1 MSKVK
6 LFRKKELK
14 PTRQAT
20 LRSQWQ
26 AHIEDHVIAL
36 AWSPPAGRWLA
47 AAAVS
52 GPIFLI
58 DTRRGEIL
66 RCFRGHHP
74 GTMALAWHPNGS
86 ILASAGQD
94 GQVRLWDVISG
105 EQIVELAGGAVWVE
119 QVAWLP
125 ARNGRRPPYLAT
137 AASRILRIWS
147 ETGELLQ
154 EYRDHSST
162 IAHMQWHP
170 PRNELALTTYEVLT
184 VRNPDQPAMV
194 RQLPW
199 KGSSLVVAWSPD
211 GKYIATGDQDAT
223 VHFWITA
230 TGNDLQMWGYPTK
243 VRELAWDHT
252 SRYLATGGSDT
263 VIVWDCGGKGPE
275 GTTPRTLKGH
285 EATLSV
291 LAYQH
296 KGALLASGGND
307 GLIMLW
313 SPVQQTQALGRA
325 ACPAPISQLSWLPD
339 DRHLVVG
346 TDDGVVE
353 LLTVAS

>member
-1 MSKVK
+1 MPKIK
-6 LFRKKELK
+6 LLRKQESK

-26 AHIEDHVIAL
+26 VHIEDHVIAL
-36 AWSPPAGRWLA
+36 AWSPPDGRWLA

-58 DTRRGEIL
+58 DTQRGEMMRFLI
-66 RCFRGHHP
+66 GHQL

-94 GQVRLWDVISG
+94 GQVRLWDVNNGKVLAS
-105 EQIVELAGGAVWVE
+105 LAGGAAWVE
-119 QVAWLP
+119 HVTWLP
-125 ARNGRRPPYLAT
+125 AQGQRRPPLLA
-137 AASRILRIWS
+137 AAAGRVLRIWD
-147 ETGELLQ
+147 EQGTLQQ
-154 EYRDHSST
+154 EYGGHSST
-162 IAHMQWHP
+162 IAHMQWHQ
-170 PRNELALTTYEVLT
+170 PRNELALASYGVLT
-184 VRNPDQPAMV
+184 VRNPDQPDAL

-199 KGSSLVVAWSPD
+199 KGSSLVVTWSPD

-252 SRYLATGGSDT
+252 SRYLATGGSDA

-296 KGALLASGGND
+296 KGALLASAGND

-313 SPVQQTQALGRA
+313 SPVQQTTELGYMA
-325 ACPAPISQLSWLPD
+325 TPTPISQLTWLPD
-339 DRHLVVG
+339 DRRVAVG
-346 TDDGVVE
+346 SAAGMVE
-353 LLTVAS
+353 LFAVSA